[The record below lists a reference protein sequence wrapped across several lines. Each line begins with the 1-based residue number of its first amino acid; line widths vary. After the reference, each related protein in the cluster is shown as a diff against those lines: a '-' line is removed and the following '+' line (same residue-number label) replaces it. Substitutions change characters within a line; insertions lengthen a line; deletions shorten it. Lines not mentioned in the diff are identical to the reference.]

1 MVVGEDLDCCS
12 VSEIY
17 HFEVKSI
24 DFVLGNLGIIFHSFF
39 FVFPLNAHLMLF
51 DEPTNWPS
59 FFQLF
64 PSIVSL
70 LREDVWLIENKTGMF
85 FWEKLSVY
93 DLTLFIF

>member
-39 FVFPLNAHLMLF
+39 LCFFFCFPLECTF
-51 DEPTNWPS
+51 DA
-59 FFQLF
+59 
-64 PSIVSL
+64 V
-70 LREDVWLIENKTGMF
+70 
-85 FWEKLSVY
+85 
-93 DLTLFIF
+93 